1 MSSDILD
8 IKESPPLK
16 VKRQILPSKDDGFIG
31 SYASSYAGGYTQ
43 NVIKTGEELLK
54 QKWIEKLLK
63 EPQESQET
71 EKTEKTNSETFA
83 GNININVKV
92 LNGMIQQKI
101 ESTYKEQLEKDKAKL
116 EVYEKKQREQ
126 ALLQKL
132 EANKNNLNP
141 IRVDIAPK
149 LLDTNGHEIGVQK
162 ELYIPSGQN
171 TIAKYST
178 EDMSKEISNF
188 NPNGNMRDNIIQN
201 QILNSGDTDAT
212 EAIGT
217 MKSIKKYKIQRQMS
231 GYDLQMEFVKC
242 RLSALYFIENYVS
255 VPVSGGR
262 VSMKESEQWN
272 MTDKYKIIINLFQ
285 QHDSVLY
292 MSSRQSGKTTTSAM
306 YLLWCM
312 IFFPKIQISYLTLDK
327 NRALDMI
334 SRMKE
339 MMDSLPKWMQVKPS
353 SKAERLSYYELSN
366 GSKVSASFVS
376 GSNDPDR
383 VGRGLSSPI
392 IFMDEAAFIPH
403 AEIVWGAVQP
413 SVSAA
418 KYFAKKNGYP
428 FGVIM
433 TSTPNGAGDNF
444 FYNVYQ
450 NSVKFD
456 DIYDYSTKSLYPDY
470 KSQFQIKDKNAFI
483 SVVLH
488 WSEFRTEE
496 WYEQQKKELNFNVKK
511 INQELD
517 LSFLGS
523 TTCIFSDNVIAQ
535 LHPKKRIS
543 KIKLAFGNEFD
554 LFGEIDPTETYILGV
569 DTAMSAG
576 EKSDYSSM
584 VLTRAKDGQPIGE
597 WHGRFSVVKRFSQLV
612 KIMIQALNL
621 IHGLNPKTLV
631 VAVERNS
638 IGKAVVEELLYD
650 ESSFDY
656 GEYLFGEFINDEKV
670 YGIYTSNSGS
680 TMNPGKRD
688 KMFQMLMTFVNEQP
702 FKLHGRLLINELRN
716 LEQKQNGRIEA
727 SKNQHDDVVMAWN
740 FCLYARDQLIK
751 RGELFVSGEL
761 RTKKSISSD
770 VVANVLGVTSGG
782 SNDTFQKLMKK
793 YGYVEPVKPTKID
806 IPETIDLKEFMDG
819 VYHREVETESYE
831 SYKPKK
837 LKSKAIPAPEVF
849 DPTKYFIMT

>member
-1 MSSDILD
+1 MSSVITD
-8 IKESPPLK
+8 IKENPTLK
-16 VKRQILPSKDDGFIG
+16 AKRQLLPSKDDSFIG
-31 SYASSYAGGYTQ
+31 NYASSLVSDNNFGYTQ
-43 NVIKTGEELLK
+43 KVIKTGEELLK

-63 EPQESQET
+63 EPVQEN
-71 EKTEKTNSETFA
+71 EKTGTFN
-83 GNININVKV
+83 GDININIKA
-92 LNGMIQQKI
+92 LNGLIQQKI
-101 ESTYKEQLEKDKAKL
+101 EDQYKDQLEKDRQKL
-116 EVYEKKQREQ
+116 DAYEKKQKEKI
-126 ALLQKL
+126 LLNSL
-132 EANKNNLNP
+132 EDTIKTNNLNP

-149 LLDTNGHEIGVQK
+149 LIDINGNEIGLPKK
-162 ELYIPSGQN
+162 ELNIPGVNGQS
-171 TIAKYST
+171 TIQKYT
-178 EDMSKEISNF
+178 TQDMSNEISKF
-188 NPNGNMRDNIIQN
+188 NPNGNLQDNIIQN
-201 QILNSGDTDAT
+201 SILSSGDE
-212 EAIGT
+212 EAIDS
-217 MKSIKKYKIQRQMS
+217 MKKIKKYKIQRQMS
-231 GYDLQMEFVKC
+231 GYDLQMEIVKC

-255 VPVSGGR
+255 VPVAGGR

-680 TMNPGKRD
+680 AMNPGKRD